1 MVVHAVEVKA
11 RQRPVEVHYQI
22 MLVLWHLEVFLSLV

>member
-11 RQRPVEVHYQI
+11 RQRAIEVHYQI
-22 MLVLWHLEVFLSLV
+22 MLVLWHLEAFLPLV